1 MKKILLLIFLFL
13 NLNNLASGNDANRLQ
28 IGGIYFGDSLLNYVD
43 EQFIKSQQVD
53 YFTDDKYATSRFSSP
68 TDLFVH
74 LEISYKTDDKDYK
87 IVELSGF
94 SYLED
99 SCDNKINNV
108 SALYTD
114 ELFDKKKRE
123 KKGKHP
129 YDKTGKSIMSGQTYY
144 FEDAIVAEF
153 QCIDWSKK
161 VEEEGYPDHFIFTVH
176 DLKFI
181 KWKQKNSKNM

>member
-43 EQFIKSQQVD
+43 EEFIKSQQVD

-114 ELFDKKKRE
+114 ELFDKKKKRKKRE
-123 KKGKHP
+123 TP
-129 YDKTGKSIMSGQTYY
+129 
-144 FEDAIVAEF
+144 
-153 QCIDWSKK
+153 
-161 VEEEGYPDHFIFTVH
+161 
-176 DLKFI
+176 L
-181 KWKQKNSKNM
+181 

>member
-43 EQFIKSQQVD
+43 EEFIKSQQVD

-94 SYLED
+94 AYLED
-99 SCDNKINNV
+99 SCENKINTI
-108 SALYTD
+108 SAPYAD
-114 ELFDKKKRE
+114 ELFNIKNKEGKT
-123 KKGKHP
+123 KHP
-129 YDKTGKSIMSGQTYY
+129 YDKTGESIMSGKTFY
-144 FEDAIVAEF
+144 FENAIVAEF

-161 VEEEGYPDHFIFTVH
+161 VEAEGYPDHFIFTIH
-176 DLKFI
+176 KSKFA
-181 KWKQKNSKNM
+181 KWKERNLKNK